1 MLGTRWSPYTSFLR
15 NHVPRSQAS
24 ATEGRYDDEAWSDS
38 SIDVLERLE
47 RCGARFHISGLEHI
61 RALNGPAVFVSNHM
75 STFETL
81 ILPGLINPIRPCTYV
96 VKEKL
101 LKGPVWGPI
110 MRARAPIAVTRTD
123 PRKDLDTVMSEGT
136 RLLAEGRSIIIF
148 PRGPARTCLYGP
160 SSAALAS
167 SLPPGRG
174 VPVVPVALKTD
185 YWGNSPLLRG
195 FGPVHRNRPVM
206 IEFGAAIPVSGRGKA
221 EHEAV
226 LAFIEAGSA
235 HGAAA
240 VEDQG
245 SARVPRKPP
254 EPDQAFAC
262 LGRGNRYLDL
272 MIDIL
277 KIEGSVEKLRRGQ
290 GR

>member
-1 MLGTRWSPYTSFLR
+1 MAKRISGDSYDTPVGIRPCLREYLMLGTRWSPYTSFFGVMFRARKLA
-15 NHVPRSQAS
+15 VK
-24 ATEGRYDDEAWSDS
+24 GLYGDEAWSDS
-38 SIDVLERLE
+38 SIEVLERLE

-61 RALNGPAVFVSNHM
+61 RALTGPAVFVSNHM

-123 PRKDLDTVMSEGT
+123 PRRDLDTVMAEGT

-148 PRGPARTCLYGP
+148 PQGTRKNVFVRTELNSLGVK
-160 SSAALAS
+160 LAS
-167 SLPPGRG
+167 RAG

-185 YWGNSPLLRG
+185 YWGNSPLFRG
-195 FGPVHRNRPVM
+195 FGPVRRDRPVM

-226 LAFIEAGSA
+226 IAFMEGRLRAW
-235 HGAAA
+235 GAA
-240 VEDQG
+240 VSDSDPVQG
-245 SARVPRKPP
+245 ATVS
-254 EPDQAFAC
+254 
-262 LGRGNRYLDL
+262 
-272 MIDIL
+272 
-277 KIEGSVEKLRRGQ
+277 S
-290 GR
+290 